1 MKSNDENPAPGRRD
15 ALKTIVAGAGGLTT
29 LPILGQ
35 PQPPQAQPPSEAQS
49 GKASTKA
56 SEAPWKPLFFDDH
69 QNETIVVLTDL
80 IIPETATP
88 GAKSALV
95 NRYIDLRYNEE
106 SRAERER
113 LIQGLSW
120 LDGRSFSLHGNAF
133 IRLTSAQQTAV
144 LAAVANHHNP
154 NPNPEDQ
161 MGVEFFQLV
170 KRLTI
175 FGYYTSEIALEQE
188 LKYRG
193 DTYNVSFPG
202 ACTHPEHQT

>member
-1 MKSNDENPAPGRRD
+1 MKSDDENPQPERRD
-15 ALKTIVAGAGGLTT
+15 VLRTIVAGAGGLTT

-35 PQPPQAQPPSEAQS
+35 TQPLQVQAQLSSEAQS

-80 IIPETATP
+80 IIPEMATP
-88 GAKSALV
+88 GAKAARV

-106 SRAERER
+106 SRAERQR

-133 IRLTSAQQTAV
+133 VRLTSAQQTAILV
-144 LAAVANHHNP
+144 TVANLQ

-161 MGVEFFQLV
+161 PGVEFFQLI

-175 FGYYTSEIALEQE
+175 FGYYTSEIGLEQE